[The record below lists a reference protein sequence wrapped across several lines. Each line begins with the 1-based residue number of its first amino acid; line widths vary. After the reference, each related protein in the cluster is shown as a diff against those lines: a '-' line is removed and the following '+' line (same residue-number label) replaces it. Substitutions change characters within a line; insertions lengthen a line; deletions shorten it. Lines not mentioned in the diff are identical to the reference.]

1 MKRVMVKIAAAF
13 TAAVLC
19 ASAAP
24 VQVLAGPSGEV
35 QKSVEVPATKPYSGD
50 INKLEAAKDAPQMIV
65 IISNPEDPARGN
77 LSWYRRDPSGR
88 LVSVMNEVC
97 VTGMN
102 GVVSPEEKQEGD
114 MKTPSGLYHFSGAYG
129 LKMNPGSKLPYHQF
143 VSGDYWVDD
152 PESTHYNKL
161 VNTSSVTKDWKSAE
175 DLMNAGICYDFI
187 LAIDYNKEAVPG
199 KGSAIFLHCPKAFNN
214 TGTSG
219 CISISEEQME
229 VLLKNVTDK
238 TKVLI
243 VKSEEELANY

>member
-1 MKRVMVKIAAAF
+1 
-13 TAAVLC
+13 
-19 ASAAP
+19 
-24 VQVLAGPSGEV
+24 
-35 QKSVEVPATKPYSGD
+35 
-50 INKLEAAKDAPQMIV
+50 MIV